1 MGSGSTKILSYDEA
15 SKRFSQTELDRIETT
30 FRDLTNGAN
39 ELSFTSFK
47 RDVFPNFLPEALV
60 TRLYQICSSSPRSG
74 ITYKDLICCLALIY
88 NGLARERMQLLYAIF
103 TQAGTLHWYDIEI
116 FLRQCGDQVPDEL
129 KNFFQSDEIVTQEK
143 FLKWLEYHQGRT
155 TTTIDWLMDEQ
166 RLFELAN
173 YAIDRTYDKY
183 SILAGVTHCTIR
195 KRNQRIR
202 TILFSIIYIQ

>member
-1 MGSGSTKILSYDEA
+1 MQRNFRKT
-15 SKRFSQTELDRIETT
+15 KRFYSNR
-30 FRDLTNGAN
+30 G
-39 ELSFTSFK
+39 
-47 RDVFPNFLPEALV
+47 VFFFNLV
-60 TRLYQICSSSPRSG
+60 
-74 ITYKDLICCLALIY
+74 
-88 NGLARERMQLLYAIF
+88 LYAIF

-183 SILAGVTHCTIR
+183 SILAGVTHCT
-195 KRNQRIR
+195 
-202 TILFSIIYIQ
+202 